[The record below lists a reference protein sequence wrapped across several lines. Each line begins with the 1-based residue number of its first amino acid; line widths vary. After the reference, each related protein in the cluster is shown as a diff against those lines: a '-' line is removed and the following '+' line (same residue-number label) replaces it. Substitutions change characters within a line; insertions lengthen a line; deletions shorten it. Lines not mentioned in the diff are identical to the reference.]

1 MKTAF
6 VFTGQ
11 GCQKEG
17 MGKDLYEKFG
27 AARKVFDEAD
37 EIIGYRYSD
46 MIFNSDEQFLMDTR
60 HTQLAVLIYE
70 VAVAKAQSELRADCM
85 AGHSLG
91 EYAALIVAGSIS
103 FEDGINLIKARG
115 QILYDSFETNPGA
128 MGAVIG
134 LPDGTVEGVINEVGE
149 RNNEKIY
156 IANFNGP
163 GQLVIS
169 GTRNGVKMACKE
181 LKELGAKRALVIPM
195 KASGHCP
202 NAQREADLLKE
213 YIDKVSIKEPCCPIY
228 QCVDGLPHTSPE
240 EIRNNL
246 VNHLTHPVQWTKIT
260 RNMERDGVS
269 RFYEVGTDD
278 TLQKIITRMCPDKL
292 VTSIWSIE
300 TYNNIKPYNIIEE
313 L

>member
-17 MGKDLYEKFG
+17 MGKDLYNKLNT
-27 AARKVFDEAD
+27 ARKVFDEAD
-37 EIIGYRYSD
+37 EIIGYKYSD

-70 VAVAKAQSELRADCM
+70 VAVAKAQSEIYADCM

-103 FEDGINLIKARG
+103 FEDGISLIKARG
-115 QILYDSFETNPGA
+115 QILHDSFETNPGA

-134 LPDGTVEGVINEVGE
+134 LPDETVERVIDEVGAK
-149 RNNEKIY
+149 NNEKIY

-169 GTRNGVKMACKE
+169 GTRNGVKKACKE

-202 NAQREADLLKE
+202 NAQHEADLLKE
-213 YIDKVSIKEPCCPIY
+213 YIDKITIKEPYCPIY
-228 QCVDGLPHTSPE
+228 QCVDGLPHTDPV

-260 RNMERDGVS
+260 RNMESDGVS
-269 RFYEVGTDD
+269 KFYEVGTDD

-292 VTSIWSIE
+292 VTSIWSID
-300 TYNNIKPYNIIEE
+300 TYNNINPYNIEE

>member
-1 MKTAF
+1 MKAF
-6 VFTGQ
+6 VFAGQ

-17 MGKDLYEKFG
+17 MGKDLYDKLSS
-27 AARKVFDEAD
+27 ARKVFDEAD
-37 EIIGYRYSD
+37 EIIGYKYSD
-46 MIFNSDEQFLMDTR
+46 LIFNSDEQFLMDTR

-70 VAVAKAQSELRADCM
+70 VAIAKAQSEIYADCM

-91 EYAALIVAGSIS
+91 EYAALIVSGSIS

-115 QILYDSFETNPGA
+115 QILHGSFETNPGA

-134 LPDGTVEGVINEVGE
+134 LPDETIEQVIKEVGAK
-149 RNNEKIY
+149 NDEKIY
-156 IANFNGP
+156 IANYNGP

-169 GTRNGVKMACKE
+169 GTRKGVKMACKE

-202 NAQREADLLKE
+202 NAQKEADLLKK
-213 YIDKVSIKEPCCPIY
+213 YIDKITIKEPVCPIY
-228 QCVDGLPHTSPE
+228 QCVDGLPHTNPV

-260 RNMERDGVS
+260 QNMKNNGVTE
-269 RFYEVGTDD
+269 FYEVGTDD
-278 TLQKIITRMCPDKL
+278 TLQKIISRMCPDRL

-300 TYNNIKPYNIIEE
+300 TYKNINPYNTVE